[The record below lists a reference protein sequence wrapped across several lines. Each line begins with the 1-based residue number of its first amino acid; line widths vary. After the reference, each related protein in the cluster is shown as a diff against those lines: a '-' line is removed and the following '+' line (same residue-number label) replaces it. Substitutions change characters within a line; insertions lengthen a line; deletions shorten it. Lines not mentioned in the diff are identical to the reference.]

1 MAPLSCGLDFGTSNS
16 TAGLPAAGGGRLVP
30 LEGEA
35 TTLPSAIFFDFS
47 TREVL
52 FGREAIDAYIGH
64 GEGRL
69 MRAVKSVLATDL
81 IDQDTQLDD
90 RRISFQEVIALL
102 LRRIKERVD
111 LAAGSPVDAV
121 VHGRPV
127 HFVDDDP
134 PADAR
139 AEAVLE
145 SIARSVGFREVS
157 FQFEPIAAALHYEAQ
172 IDREELALIADIGG
186 GTSDFSIVR
195 IGPERARRADR
206 KDDIL
211 ANQGIR
217 VGGTDLDRLLSL
229 ETVMPL
235 LGYRSAMQRRDLTGP
250 GSYFRDLATWSK
262 INFLYA
268 RRVIAEI
275 VQVRR
280 EARHPELF
288 DRLLTVVENNLGHAL
303 ALEVERG
310 KVALSEAEATTIDLS
325 AVEPALGAGI
335 DRADLAAAIVEPV
348 ERVAGCVR
356 VCLDEAG
363 LRPGAIDT
371 VFLTGGSTLVPA
383 IREGIL
389 ATVPEARA
397 VDGDRFGSVGLG
409 LAIEAGRRYG
419 QA

>member
-235 LGYRSAMQRRDLTGP
+235 LGYRSAMQRRDLTAP

-325 AVEPALGAGI
+325 AVEPALGARI

-356 VCLDEAG
+356 VCLAEAG